1 MIPMQMHKHI
11 KFYFFFFIFLFLTEY
26 TKASTSEEF
35 KIWLKDFKTEAIQK
49 GISEQTVNLVFKNA
63 RYLEKVIKYDRRQP
77 EFIELTEIYVNKRAT
92 KNRAQKAKAL
102 YLQNKKLLDEVEKK
116 FLVEKELLLAFWGIE
131 TNFGK
136 YVGKMDIVSS
146 LATLSFDKRRSAF
159 FSKQLLILLGLVDK
173 KIIEVD
179 TLFGS
184 WAGAIGNFQF
194 MPSTIKSYAIDYDKD
209 GKIDLKKSTKD
220 SVASAANYIHRM
232 GWKQGTHCYIE
243 VQLKKEIK
251 DKLVNYSA
259 RKISNKLTIKKWKR
273 LGVELPAEIEINKKI
288 KAALISPDGKTSP
301 KFLVF
306 DNYEK
311 VLKWNRSLRFGISVC
326 KLANMIKNDI

>member
-1 MIPMQMHKHI
+1 MHKHI
-11 KFYFFFFIFLFLTEY
+11 KFYFFFFIFLFFTEY

-35 KIWLKDFKTEAIQK
+35 KIWLKNFKTEAIQK

-77 EFIELTEIYVNKRAT
+77 EFIEITEIYVNKRAT
-92 KNRAQKAKAL
+92 KNRAQKAKVL

-209 GKIDLKKSTKD
+209 GKIDLKKSIKD

>member
-1 MIPMQMHKHI
+1 MHKHI

-35 KIWLKDFKTEAIQK
+35 TIWLKDFKTEAIQK

-63 RYLEKVIKYDRRQP
+63 KYLEKVIKYDRRQP
-77 EFIELTEIYVNKRAT
+77 EFIELTETYVNKRAT
-92 KNRAQKAKAL
+92 KNRARKAKAL

-173 KIIEVD
+173 KIIEID

>member
-1 MIPMQMHKHI
+1 MQMHKHI

-35 KIWLKDFKTEAIQK
+35 KIWLKGFKTEAIQK

>member
-1 MIPMQMHKHI
+1 MHKYI
-11 KFYFFFFIFLFLTEY
+11 KFYFFFLIFLFATSY
-26 TKASTSEEF
+26 TKASTNEEF
-35 KIWLKDFKTEAIQK
+35 KIWLKQFKTEAVKK

-92 KNRAQKAKAL
+92 KKRAQIAKAL
-102 YLQNKKLLDEVEKK
+102 YLKNKKLFDEVEKN

-173 KIIEVD
+173 KIIEID

-220 SVASAANYIHRM
+220 SVASAANYINRM
-232 GWKQGTHCYIE
+232 GWKQNSFCYIE
-243 VQLKKEIK
+243 VNLNKEIK
-251 DKLVNYSA
+251 DKLINYSA
-259 RKISNKLTIKKWKR
+259 RGISNKLTIKKWKKM
-273 LGVELPAEIEINKKI
+273 GVELPSDIEINKKI
-288 KAALISPDGKTSP
+288 KAALISPDGKSSP

-311 VLKWNRSLRFGISVC
+311 VLQWNRSLRFGISVC

>member
-1 MIPMQMHKHI
+1 MIITQMHKHI
-11 KFYFFFFIFLFLTEY
+11 KFYFFFLIFLFVTNY
-26 TKASTSEEF
+26 TKASTNEEF
-35 KIWLKDFKTEAIQK
+35 KIWLKQFKTEAVKK

-92 KNRAQKAKAL
+92 KKRAQIAKAL
-102 YLQNKKLLDEVEKK
+102 YLKNKKLFDEVEKN

-173 KIIEVD
+173 KIIQVD

-232 GWKQGTHCYIE
+232 GWKQGAHCYIE
-243 VQLKKEIK
+243 VQLNKEIK
-251 DKLVNYSA
+251 EKLINYSA
-259 RKISNKLTIKKWKR
+259 RGISNKLTIKKWKK
-273 LGVELPAEIEINKKI
+273 LGVELPPDIEINKKV

-311 VLKWNRSLRFGISVC
+311 VLQWNRSLRFGISVC

>member
-1 MIPMQMHKHI
+1 MQMHKHI

-35 KIWLKDFKTEAIQK
+35 TIWLKDFKTEAIQK
-49 GISEQTVNLVFKNA
+49 GISEQTVSLVFKNA

-92 KNRAQKAKAL
+92 QNRAQKAKAL
-102 YLQNKKLLDEVEKK
+102 YLQNKKLFDEIEKK
-116 FLVEKELLLAFWGIE
+116 FFVEKELLLAFWGIE

-136 YVGKMDIVSS
+136 HVGKMDIVSS

-159 FSKQLLILLGLVDK
+159 FSKQLLILLSLVDK

-232 GWKQGTHCYIE
+232 GWKQDTHCYIE
-243 VQLKKEIK
+243 VQLNKEIK

-259 RKISNKLTIKKWKR
+259 RGISNKLTIKKWKK
-273 LGVELPAEIEINKKI
+273 LGVELPAEIEVNKKT

-311 VLKWNRSLRFGISVC
+311 VLQWNRSLRFGISVC

>member
-1 MIPMQMHKHI
+1 MQMHKHI

-92 KNRAQKAKAL
+92 KNRARKAKAL

>member
-1 MIPMQMHKHI
+1 MQMHKHI

-26 TKASTSEEF
+26 TKASTGEEF
-35 KIWLKDFKTEAIQK
+35 KIWLKNFKAEAIQK
-49 GISEQTVNLVFKNA
+49 GISKQTVELVFKNV
-63 RYLEKVIKYDRRQP
+63 RYLEKVIKYDRKQP

-92 KNRAQKAKAL
+92 KKRAQRAKQL
-102 YLQNKKLLDEVEKK
+102 YLQNEKLFNEVEKN

-136 YVGKMDIVSS
+136 YVGKMDIISS

-159 FSKQLLILLGLVDK
+159 FSKQLLILLGLVDE

>member
-1 MIPMQMHKHI
+1 MQMHKHI
-11 KFYFFFFIFLFLTEY
+11 KFCFFFFIFLFLTEY
-26 TKASTSEEF
+26 TKASTGEEF
-35 KIWLKDFKTEAIQK
+35 KIWLKNFKAEAIQK
-49 GISEQTVNLVFKNA
+49 GISKQTVELVFKNV
-63 RYLEKVIKYDRRQP
+63 RYLEKVIKYDRKQP

-92 KNRAQKAKAL
+92 KKRAQRAKQL
-102 YLQNKKLLDEVEKK
+102 YLQNEKLFNEVEKN

-136 YVGKMDIVSS
+136 YVGKMDIISS

-159 FSKQLLILLGLVDK
+159 FSKQLLILLGLVDE

-209 GKIDLKKSTKD
+209 GKIDLKKSKKD

-232 GWKQGTHCYIE
+232 GWKQGAHCYIE
-243 VQLKKEIK
+243 VQLNEKIK

-259 RKISNKLTIKKWKR
+259 RKISNKLTIRKWEK
-273 LGVELPAEIEINKKI
+273 LGVELPAEIKINKKT
-288 KAALISPDGKTSP
+288 KAALISPDGKASP

>member
-1 MIPMQMHKHI
+1 MQMHKHI

-92 KNRAQKAKAL
+92 KNRARKAKAL

-173 KIIEVD
+173 KIIEID

-232 GWKQGTHCYIE
+232 GWKQGAHCYIE

>member
-1 MIPMQMHKHI
+1 MHKHI

-92 KNRAQKAKAL
+92 KNRARKAKAL

-173 KIIEVD
+173 KIIEID

>member
-1 MIPMQMHKHI
+1 MQMHKHI

-102 YLQNKKLLDEVEKK
+102 YLKNKKLLDEVEKK

>member
-1 MIPMQMHKHI
+1 MHKHI
-11 KFYFFFFIFLFLTEY
+11 KFYFFFLIFLFVTGY
-26 TKASTSEEF
+26 AKASTNEEF
-35 KIWLKDFKTEAIQK
+35 KVWLTQFKTEAVKK
-49 GISEQTVNLVFKNA
+49 GISEKTVNNVFKNA
-63 RYLEKVIKYDRRQP
+63 RFLEKVIKYDRKQP
-77 EFIELTEIYVNKRAT
+77 EFIELTEVYVNKRAT
-92 KNRAQKAKAL
+92 KKRAQIAKRL
-102 YLQNKKLLDEVEKK
+102 YLQNKKLFDEVEKN
-116 FLVEKELLLAFWGIE
+116 FNVEKELLLAFWGIE

-173 KIIEVD
+173 KIIEID

-220 SVASAANYIHRM
+220 SVASAANYINRM
-232 GWKQGTHCYIE
+232 GWKQNSFCYIE
-243 VQLKKEIK
+243 VNLNKEIK
-251 DKLVNYSA
+251 DKLINYSA
-259 RKISNKLTIKKWKR
+259 RGISNKLTIKKWKKM
-273 LGVELPAEIEINKKI
+273 GVELPSDIEINKKI
-288 KAALISPDGKTSP
+288 KAALISPDGKSSP

-311 VLKWNRSLRFGISVC
+311 VLQWNRSLRFGISVC